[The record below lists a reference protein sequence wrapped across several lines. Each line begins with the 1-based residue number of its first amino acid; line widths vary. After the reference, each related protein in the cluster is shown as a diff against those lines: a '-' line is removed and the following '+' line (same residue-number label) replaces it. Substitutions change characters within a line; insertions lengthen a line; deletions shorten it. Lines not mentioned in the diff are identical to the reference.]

1 MNKTFSHI
9 LIAGL
14 MIAAF
19 PSLVSAGS
27 AVATVNG
34 KSISQ
39 KSYDFYLAQA
49 MQRRSKNKQ
58 AQGGINRDAIINELV
73 NRELLHQAAIKEK
86 VENNESVA
94 FQLKQLKIDAMI
106 QGLINKLSTQN
117 KISEKDLKKE
127 YDKRI
132 AGAKLSEYKARHI
145 LLKTEEEAKTVIA
158 ELDSGSKFA
167 ELAKKKSTGPSAK
180 EGGDL
185 GWFNPS
191 QMVPPFSQAVAQLK
205 KGAYTKKPVKTQFGY
220 HVIKLEDTRKRTPP
234 AFEEIKPQIKMVLQN
249 QRIQQYITD
258 LRKKAK
264 IDIKK

>member
-1 MNKTFSHI
+1 MNKTFSHL
-9 LIAGL
+9 LISGL
-14 MIAAF
+14 MLATIPNWAA
-19 PSLVSAGS
+19 AGNT
-27 AVATVNG
+27 VATVNG
-34 KSISQ
+34 KPISQ

-49 MQRRSKNKQ
+49 MQRSSKNKQ
-58 AQGGINRDAIINELV
+58 GQGGINREAIINELV

-86 VENNESVA
+86 VENDETVA
-94 FQLKQLKIDAMI
+94 FQIKQLKVDALI
-106 QGLINKLSTQN
+106 QGLINKLSKEN
-117 KISEKDLKKE
+117 SISDKTLKAE

-158 ELDSGSKFA
+158 ELDSGSKFE

-180 EGGDL
+180 DGGDL
-185 GWFNPS
+185 GWFNPA
-191 QMVPPFSQAVAQLK
+191 QMVPPFSQAIAQMK
-205 KGAYTKKPVKTQFGY
+205 KGSYTKKPVKTQFGY

-234 AFEEIKPQIKMVLQN
+234 KFEDIKPQLKMVLQN
-249 QRIQQYITD
+249 QRIQEYITN

>member
-1 MNKTFSHI
+1 MNKTFSSF
-9 LIAGL
+9 LVAGL
-14 MIAAF
+14 VLAAA
-19 PSLVSAGS
+19 PVWAAADK

-34 KSISQ
+34 TPISQ
-39 KSYDFYLAQA
+39 KSYDYYLAQA
-49 MQRRSKNKQ
+49 MQRRGQNQ
-58 AQGGINRDAIINELV
+58 GQGGVNREAIINELV

-86 VENNESVA
+86 VENDETVA
-94 FQLKQLKIDAMI
+94 FQLEQLKVDALI
-106 QGLINKLSTQN
+106 QGLINKLSKDNAITD
-117 KISEKDLKKE
+117 KDLKKE

-145 LLKTEEEAKTVIA
+145 LLKTEEDAKTVIA
-158 ELDSGSKFA
+158 ELDSGSKFE

-180 EGGDL
+180 DGGDL

-191 QMVPPFSQAVAQLK
+191 QMVPPFSQAVAQMK
-205 KGAYTKKPVKTQFGY
+205 KGSYTKKPVKTQFGW

-234 AFEEIKPQIKMVLQN
+234 KFEDIKPQIRMVLQN
-249 QRIQQYITD
+249 KRIQEYITD